1 MTELRAPQGALNF
14 SSVTSAYGC
23 EAALRRLSPTA
34 TMAAPSNASSHAGK
48 PVNGSSPGLLGS
60 AERVVDTPLTCFSSS
75 FCRPGLVGGV
85 EAPAAP
91 LVVVVGVLVEVVG
104 VLVVPFAVAVVVVL
118 LLPLVVVGTVVDV
131 TVDVVVLLDVV
142 VLVEVVVVVVVEDDV
157 SAQ

>member
-1 MTELRAPQGALNF
+1 
-14 SSVTSAYGC
+14 
-23 EAALRRLSPTA
+23 
-34 TMAAPSNASSHAGK
+34 MAAPSNASSHAGK

-91 LVVVVGVLVEVVG
+91 LVVVVGVLV
-104 VLVVPFAVAVVVVL
+104 VPFAVAVVVVL

-131 TVDVVVLLDVV
+131 KVDVVVLLDVV